1 MIFFHFEYIVLIY
14 LLHLLSL
21 VLLLQFVE
29 LKSFSVLFTDVFA
42 RGKTIQVEDEMEHFF
57 IAGLMV
63 ERNNR
68 NSVIDLISEGVNR
81 VVDDDHVFHVS
92 VRYDPQV
99 LHVIPFWS
107 LNAVLSVKT
116 ILE

>member
-1 MIFFHFEYIVLIY
+1 MIFFHFEYIILLY

-29 LKSFSVLFTDVFA
+29 FKSFSVLFTDVFA
-42 RGKTIQVEDEMEHFF
+42 RGKAIQVEDEMEHFLITGF
-57 IAGLMV
+57 MV

-68 NSVIDLISEGVNR
+68 NSVIYLISEGVNR
-81 VVDDDHVFHVS
+81 VVNDDHVFHVS
-92 VRYDPQV
+92 VRYDPQI
-99 LHVIPFWS
+99 LYVIPFWS
-107 LNAVLSVKT
+107 LNAMLSVKS